1 MSAAKP
7 KSPRTLSEAHIQRT
21 CSDWLALDSW
31 RAIIT
36 DPPQLRGLGVTEPGI
51 CDRLYLRYEPRR
63 EHYPLHAC
71 TNVEWFN
78 RSRGEILWIEYKKK
92 GGKAG
97 QHQKDWHYIERM
109 AGALVWVAGADF
121 APTIEAFQQ
130 HYRASGLMRR
140 KI

>member
-1 MSAAKP
+1 MTAGKSMSP
-7 KSPRTLSEAHIQRT
+7 LTLSEAHIQRS
-21 CSDWLALDSW
+21 CDDWLALDGW

-51 CDRLYLRYEPRR
+51 CDRLYIRYELQTLPPTR
-63 EHYPLHAC
+63 EKAAAQ
-71 TNVEWFN
+71 V
-78 RSRGEILWIEYKKK
+78 LWVEYKKK

-109 AGALVWVAGADF
+109 VGALVWVAGADF
-121 APTIEAFQQ
+121 EPSIEAFQR

-140 KI
+140 RI